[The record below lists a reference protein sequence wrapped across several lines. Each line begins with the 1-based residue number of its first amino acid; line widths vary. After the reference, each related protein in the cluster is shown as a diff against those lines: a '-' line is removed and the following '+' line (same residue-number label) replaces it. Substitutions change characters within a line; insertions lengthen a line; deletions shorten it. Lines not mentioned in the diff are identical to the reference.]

1 MKRQVNV
8 PIWGKQP
15 IPPGRLGE
23 ALASIEHAD
32 RCLLESTRAAGLG
45 TEGYRILRCAS
56 RQEAKDAI
64 AEERQGE
71 PHTWRLSMAVREAD
85 AGDC

>member
-1 MKRQVNV
+1 MKRQVSV

-23 ALASIEHAD
+23 ALASVEHAD
-32 RCLLESTRAAGLG
+32 RCLLESARPVGGGLG

-64 AEERQGE
+64 AKERQGE
-71 PHTWRLSMAVREAD
+71 PHTWRLSMAVRGAD
-85 AGDC
+85 VK

>member
-1 MKRQVNV
+1 MKRHVSV

-15 IPPGRLGE
+15 IPPGRLAE
-23 ALASIEHAD
+23 ALATVEHAD
-32 RCLLESTRAAGLG
+32 RCLLESAGGGLG

-64 AEERQGE
+64 AKERQGE
-71 PHTWRLSMAVREAD
+71 PHTWRLSMAVRED
-85 AGDC
+85 DVK

>member
-1 MKRQVNV
+1 MKRQVTV

-15 IPPGRLGE
+15 IPPGRLAE

-45 TEGYRILRCAS
+45 SEGYRVLRCSS
-56 RQEAKDAI
+56 RQEARDAI
-64 AEERQGE
+64 SKERQSE
-71 PHTWRLSMAVREAD
+71 PHTWRLSLAVKD
-85 AGDC
+85 AEGGR